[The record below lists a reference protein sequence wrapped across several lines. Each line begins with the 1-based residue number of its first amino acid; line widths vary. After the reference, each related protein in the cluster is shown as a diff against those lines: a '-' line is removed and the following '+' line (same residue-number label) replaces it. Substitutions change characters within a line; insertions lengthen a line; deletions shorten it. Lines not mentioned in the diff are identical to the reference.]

1 MRSAA
6 ELDERS
12 LALHRL
18 VVQKI
23 SSDQSLF
30 GKVGETLGRYRL
42 EGDLVR
48 ARCLAEWQPIVDL
61 GIDAV
66 LVAALDPS
74 ERGNQLRSA
83 SPFAGILTEAERLS
97 FLEAWSAERWA
108 SRSAE
113 TALSVR

>member
-97 FLEAWSAERWA
+97 FLEAWSAERCA

-113 TALSVR
+113 TALNMR